1 MESFVIQQVFSTHPK
16 FFSIRAGCKGDP
28 VAQLQHQKVITSPRS
43 ACRLE
48 GLMTDDPTAP
58 PCCPLL
64 TLTQSPP
71 QPPPSYLQPV
81 GCCNITPSRSSWVLG
96 QGGIRDREPA
106 WLRQPCR
113 WDSCCHSEAPA
124 LPSAL
129 TCETSGRACVRDW
142 WLSNLLGWNCLLR

>member
-28 VAQLQHQKVITSPRS
+28 VAQLQHQKVITTPRS

-48 GLMTDDPTAP
+48 GLITDDPTAP

-71 QPPPSYLQPV
+71 QPPPS
-81 GCCNITPSRSSWVLG
+81 RSSWVLG
-96 QGGIRDREPA
+96 QRGVRDRAPA

-129 TCETSGRACVRDW
+129 TCETSGRACVRD
-142 WLSNLLGWNCLLR
+142 